1 MADQRLGKDGMDDKK
16 LERLADR
23 LAEKLEERRQC
34 SAPRLMDI
42 AETARY
48 LGRSTTA
55 IQHMINR
62 RTFPITKLDTKVQVD
77 RVLLDKLI
85 NARTI

>member
-1 MADQRLGKDGMDDKK
+1 MDDND

-23 LAEKLEERRQC
+23 LAEKLEARRQC
-34 SAPRLMDI
+34 AAPRLMDI

-62 RTFPITKLDTKVQVD
+62 RTLPITKLDSKVQVD

-85 NARTI
+85 KESTA